1 MQAIYFGTPND
12 RREEMPDRY
21 VKSVGTYLPLLRL
34 DRKAA
39 AAAMSWT
46 GLGGLRTGRRAV
58 AAWDEDALTMAV
70 EAARGAAGKAVGT
83 VIFASTSA
91 PFRERLQAAILCEA
105 LGLQSQTSAAD
116 VAGSRRCA
124 VSALRQALL
133 SGSNDT
139 LVAASEKRPTSPGNA
154 LHLAWGDGAVAI
166 VAGDE
171 GVARLIGEAT
181 VSVDLVDIYASVEH
195 PTPYQAEERFVRD
208 EAVELALIPAISAAC
223 AKAAIEPSRIG
234 FAAVH
239 EPVSGAWK
247 AAAARLGVKAVNSC
261 DKISDA
267 AGDLGSAHALFGLA
281 LVLEAA
287 QVGDIV
293 LVAGFGSGC
302 DAILLEVTASTG
314 STAASDALGEGI
326 ALANFV
332 RFLSLTGALDIDWGP
347 RSEVEQ
353 KTAATVLSRIG
364 REMHGFVGGR
374 DARGNVQFPKT
385 LIPVSPAGDGPE
397 VLEDVRLADLPARIV
412 SITADRLNFTVDPPF
427 HFGLVQFDNG
437 ARVSM
442 EFRDVEGPAP
452 SVGDVVRMRFRIKSM
467 DRKRG
472 FRTYFW
478 KAAPSAR
485 PKLETV

>member
-1 MQAIYFGTPND
+1 
-12 RREEMPDRY
+12 MPDRY
-21 VKSVGTYLPLLRL
+21 VKSVGAYLPLLRL

-39 AAAMSWT
+39 AAALSWT

-70 EAARGAAGKAVGT
+70 EAARGAVGGQPAGSV
-83 VIFASTSA
+83 VFASTSA

-105 LGLQSQTSAAD
+105 LGLPPQTAAAD

-124 VSALRQALL
+124 VSALRQALV
-133 SGSNDT
+133 SGSGDT
-139 LVAASEKRPTSPGNA
+139 LVAAGEKRPTSAGNA
-154 LHLAWGDGAVAI
+154 LHLAWGDGAAAI
-166 VAGDE
+166 VAGDD
-171 GVARLIGEAT
+171 GVAKLIGEAT
-181 VSVDLVDIYASVEH
+181 VSVDLVDIYASVDR

-208 EAVELALIPAISAAC
+208 EAVELALVPAISAAC
-223 AKAAIEPSRIG
+223 ARAAIEPSRIS
-234 FAAVH
+234 FVAVH

-247 AAAARLGVKAVNSC
+247 AAAARLGVKAANAC
-261 DKISDA
+261 DKVADA

-281 LVLEAA
+281 LALEAA
-287 QVGDIV
+287 KVGDIV

-302 DAILLEVTASTG
+302 DAILLEVTASAG
-314 STAASDALGEGI
+314 STAVSDLLGEG
-326 ALANFV
+326 AVLTNVA

-397 VLEDVRLADLPARIV
+397 TLEDVRLADLPARIV

-452 SVGDVVRMRFRIKSM
+452 AVGDAVRMRFRVKSM

-478 KAAPSAR
+478 KAAPVAR
-485 PKLETV
+485 PKLESL

>member
-1 MQAIYFGTPND
+1 
-12 RREEMPDRY
+12 MPDRY
-21 VKSVGTYLPLLRL
+21 VKSVGAYLPLLRL

-39 AAAMSWT
+39 SAALSWT

-70 EAARGAAGKAVGT
+70 EAGRFAAAGSTVGS

-91 PFRERLQAAILCEA
+91 PFRERLQSTILCEA
-105 LGLQSQTSAAD
+105 LGLSPDTSAAD

-124 VSALRQALL
+124 VSALRQALM
-133 SGSNDT
+133 SGSGDV
-139 LVAASEKRPTSPGNA
+139 LVSAGEKRPTSAGSA
-154 LHLAWGDGAVAI
+154 LHVAWGDGAAAI

-171 GVARLIGEAT
+171 GVAKLIGAAT
-181 VSVDLVDIYASVEH
+181 VAIDLVDIYASVDH
-195 PTPYQAEERFVRD
+195 PTPYQAEERFIRE
-208 EAVELALIPAISAAC
+208 EAVELALVPAISAAC
-223 AKAAIEPSRIG
+223 VKAGIEPSGIA

-239 EPVSGAWK
+239 EPVAGAWK
-247 AAAARLGVKAVNSC
+247 AAAARLGVKAANLC
-261 DKISDA
+261 DKVSDA

-281 LVLEAA
+281 LALEAA
-287 QVGDIV
+287 KAGDII

-302 DAILLEVTASTG
+302 DAILLEVTGNTG
-314 STAASDALGEGI
+314 STVASDALGEG
-326 ALANFV
+326 AVLANAT
-332 RFLSLTGALDIDWGP
+332 RFLCLTGALDLDWGP

-353 KTAATVLSRIG
+353 KTAASVLSRIG

-397 VLEDVRLADLPARIV
+397 TLEDVRLADLPARIV

-452 SVGDVVRMRFRIKSM
+452 AVGDAVRMRFRIKSM

-478 KAAPSAR
+478 KAAPAAR
-485 PKLETV
+485 PKLESL

>member
-1 MQAIYFGTPND
+1 
-12 RREEMPDRY
+12 MPDRY
-21 VKSVGTYLPLLRL
+21 VKSAGAYLPLLRL

-39 AAAMSWT
+39 SAALSWT

-70 EAARGAAGKAVGT
+70 EAARGAAAGATVGS

-91 PFRERLQAAILCEA
+91 PFRERLQSTILCEA
-105 LGLQSQTSAAD
+105 LGLSPDTSAVD

-124 VSALRQALL
+124 VSALRQALM
-133 SGSNDT
+133 SGSGDV
-139 LVAASEKRPTSPGNA
+139 LVSAGEKRPTSAGSA
-154 LHLAWGDGAVAI
+154 LHVAWGDGAAAI

-171 GVARLIGEAT
+171 GVAKLIGEAT
-181 VSVDLVDIYASVEH
+181 VSVDLVDVYASVDH
-195 PTPYQAEERFVRD
+195 PTPYQAEERFIRD

-223 AKAAIEPSRIG
+223 AKAGIEPSRIA

-247 AAAARLGVKAVNSC
+247 AAASRLGVKAANLC
-261 DKISDA
+261 DKVADA

-281 LVLEAA
+281 LALEAA
-287 QVGDIV
+287 SVGDNI
-293 LVAGFGSGC
+293 LIAGFGSGC
-302 DAILLEVTASTG
+302 DAILLEVTASTD
-314 STAASDALGEGI
+314 STVASDALGEG
-326 ALANFV
+326 AGLTSAT

-353 KTAATVLSRIG
+353 KTAASVLSRIG

-374 DARGNVQFPKT
+374 DGRGNVQFPKT

-397 VLEDVRLADLPARIV
+397 VLEDVRLADLSAKIV

-452 SVGDVVRMRFRIKSM
+452 AVGDAVRMRFRIKSM

-478 KAAPSAR
+478 KAAPAAR
-485 PKLETV
+485 PKLESL